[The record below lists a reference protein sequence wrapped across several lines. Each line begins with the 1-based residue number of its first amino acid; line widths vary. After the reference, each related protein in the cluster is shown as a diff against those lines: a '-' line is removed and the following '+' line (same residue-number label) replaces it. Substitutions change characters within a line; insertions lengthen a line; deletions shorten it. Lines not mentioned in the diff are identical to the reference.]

1 MMKGSCLRLQHIVS
15 GPSTELRRSSG
26 STIRAYGAGE
36 IKLPEVRR
44 EDERYLRYAKVPD
57 SGPYTVDSVAKFLGW
72 VKDSTGKPNHA
83 CNVAFQM
90 LDAFDIGI
98 VSRKELR
105 GVKRD
110 VAREI
115 ISKAMALHREQERCA
130 RSRPKAVIDYHFV
143 ARLSQCLCFR
153 FR

>member
-1 MMKGSCLRLQHIVS
+1 MF
-15 GPSTELRRSSG
+15 STIEAQTVE

-36 IKLPEVRR
+36 IELPEVGDKTRK
-44 EDERYLRYAKVPD
+44 DAVRYVGPA
-57 SGPYTVDSVAKFLGW
+57 SGPHPYTVDSVAKFLGW
-72 VKDSTGKPNHA
+72 VKDATGKPNHA

-90 LDAFDIGI
+90 LDAFELGI

-115 ISKAMALHREQERCA
+115 
-130 RSRPKAVIDYHFV
+130 VGVWGGGD
-143 ARLSQCLCFR
+143 
-153 FR
+153 